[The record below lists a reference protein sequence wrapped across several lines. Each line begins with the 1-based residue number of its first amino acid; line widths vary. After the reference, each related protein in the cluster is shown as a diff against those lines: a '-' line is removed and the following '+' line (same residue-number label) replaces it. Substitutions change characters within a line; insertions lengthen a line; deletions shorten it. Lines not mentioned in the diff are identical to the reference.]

1 LKNFIFFENAP
12 SYAFLFLSN
21 TLFLESK
28 IKEKNGN
35 AKVNKVGD
43 RTGTEGAFTAVKIL
57 SVKPLP
63 INFTINSEIRNIFK
77 VVL

>member
-1 LKNFIFFENAP
+1 M
-12 SYAFLFLSN
+12 
-21 TLFLESK
+21 
-28 IKEKNGN
+28 
-35 AKVNKVGD
+35 GD

-63 INFTINSEIRNIFK
+63 INFTFNSEIGNIFK